1 MKTLKLS
8 TNNNL
13 FADVTNVLVLWL
25 LLKMQETLIYFSL
38 VHM

>member
-8 TNNNL
+8 TNRIL
-13 FADVTNVLVLWL
+13 FADVTYVLVLWL
-25 LLKMQETLIYFSL
+25 LLKMQESLIYFSL